1 MIDIQPIREENK
13 LSQVIDAMKKADD
26 GVDSP
31 THAIFKD
38 NKIVGAIS
46 FNNVCLQFW
55 LSEECNSRDSLLA
68 GICMNAMAQ
77 DRGIESYVI
86 PCRRDSPYYRLMEN
100 LGYRKIENVDLFYKD

>member
-38 NKIVGAIS
+38 NKIIQINLSPLLFENGGLHCCTYNFI
-46 FNNVCLQFW
+46 FN
-55 LSEECNSRDSLLA
+55 E
-68 GICMNAMAQ
+68 
-77 DRGIESYVI
+77 
-86 PCRRDSPYYRLMEN
+86 
-100 LGYRKIENVDLFYKD
+100 

>member
-26 GVDSP
+26 GVSNP
-31 THAIFKD
+31 THAVLKD
-38 NKIVGAIS
+38 GRIVGAFS

-55 LSEECNSRDSLLA
+55 LNEECNSRDSLLA

-86 PCRRDSPYYRLMEN
+86 PCRKESPYYPLMER

>member
-31 THAIFKD
+31 THAVLKD
-38 NKIVGAIS
+38 NQIVGAFS

-55 LSEECNSRDSLLA
+55 LNEKCNSRDSLLA
-68 GICMNAMAQ
+68 WICMNAMAQ

-86 PCRRDSPYYRLMEN
+86 PCRKESPYYELMKK
-100 LGYRKIENVDLFYKD
+100 LGYRKIENVELFYKD